1 MGVALL
7 LSGIG
12 FLILTLLVLRGPA
25 ATTEPVGK
33 AAPRGAAVTA

>member
-12 FLILTLLVLRGPA
+12 FLILTLKVLPTAVAERRSVSA
-25 ATTEPVGK
+25 
-33 AAPRGAAVTA
+33 RAVTA